1 MDLKPNQE
9 GTMHMPPPSPEE
21 LVRAIE
27 LGHEPS
33 TISVKGVAW
42 SLIIFFGIAAFLHV
56 VVYFMYHQMLKDL
69 DEQDLQRSALNS
81 VKVYPPEPRLQP
93 TKTYHERTEP
103 EDLALM
109 NGRDN
114 LEFVRRGWINEDN
127 GEFRVPDD
135 VVAVVSQRATATAG
149 SKPVGSTGTMGV
161 TEPR

>member
-33 TISVKGVAW
+33 TVSVKGIAW
-42 SLIIFFGIAAFLHV
+42 FFVIFFAFGAVVFLLVWVMYRQMVKSQEAA
-56 VVYFMYHQMLKDL
+56 DL
-69 DEQDLQRSALNS
+69 PRSALVS
-81 VKVYPPEPRLQP
+81 VKIYPPEPRLQP
-93 TKTYHERTEP
+93 TKIYHERTEP

-109 NGRDN
+109 NGREN

-127 GEFRVPDD
+127 GEFRIPDD
-135 VVAVVSQRATATAG
+135 VVNTVAQQASGGA
-149 SKPVGSTGTMGV
+149 GV
-161 TEPR
+161 TK